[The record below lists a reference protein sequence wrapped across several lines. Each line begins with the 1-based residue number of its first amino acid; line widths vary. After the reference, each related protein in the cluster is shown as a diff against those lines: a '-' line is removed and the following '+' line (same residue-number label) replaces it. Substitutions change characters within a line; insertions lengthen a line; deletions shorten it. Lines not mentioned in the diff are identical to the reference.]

1 MWCVFVSNLCTQLH
15 WGNFVVNGQCTGG
28 ILGLVKMYVR
38 SPPSVL
44 VALIIHERPLF
55 AFYSLWRTLM
65 IISFVIVLIL
75 TKLYLTWWVAVTL
88 VTPGHWSPPE
98 PDTGHQGWPWHC
110 QHSVVSL
117 LSEKQFCLFEKISF
131 QQCNNNSFECFVVS
145 YLCLSE
151 NNSNPRKST
160 EAINQPSDI

>member
-1 MWCVFVSNLCTQLH
+1 MSLH
-15 WGNFVVNGQCTGG
+15 SKF
-28 ILGLVKMYVR
+28 LFAK
-38 SPPSVL
+38 SVL
-44 VALIIHERPLF
+44 IKYAINGNNPESKKNYKKYTNDVQWQSSGTGCENDIT
-55 AFYSLWRTLM
+55 SM

-151 NNSNPRKST
+151 NNSNPRKNT